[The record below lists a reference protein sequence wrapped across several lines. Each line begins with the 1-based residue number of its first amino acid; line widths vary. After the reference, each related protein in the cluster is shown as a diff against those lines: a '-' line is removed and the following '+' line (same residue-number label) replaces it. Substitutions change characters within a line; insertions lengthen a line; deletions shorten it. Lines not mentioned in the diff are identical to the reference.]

1 MGAERRRASRGWNAP
16 WGILTVA
23 LGVESSYCFRMK
35 FRRALSLGVL
45 AGALLGC
52 AGAPAAPRDERPRT
66 NRPASPA
73 PSAKPVVDA
82 EVKGPRL
89 VEGPTW
95 FPHDGFELA
104 ARRGSALD
112 ASGVLDAPAGK
123 HGRVTRKGEKL
134 VFGDGSRVEFWG
146 ATFSGDA
153 SFPEPERAD
162 ALAEYCALLGF
173 NLARHTLRAPTPEA
187 LERFDTFAA
196 RLTARGVYLALEFE
210 LEGDLDEP
218 RVAEFEEHV
227 AATLSRRNAQ
237 TRKIYAQDPALAVV
251 FVTRSGP
258 ATGSNPREAFEL
270 EARFRKRMFERVRKA
285 GYKGLLA
292 GQNPRLEPNLELALN
307 ALADVGSTALSGLP
321 ARDPALLF
329 EEGPVVEAALRRVAG
344 RPYVVS
350 DGPSPLP
357 LFQADRLALMAAY
370 AGLSRFT
377 VTDLFSSRVF
387 TSSDA
392 GCAPGEL
399 AELRCQPG
407 LLALMPALSRLVVR
421 RDLRESVD
429 RVYPTLRSEDLLVS
443 GAGRPGLPPG
453 AGYVTSSGFDFD
465 LPGKPSAGVEWI
477 SRYVKGDSATSTT
490 GQVFVDFSLARLEID
505 APRNQ
510 GIVGRGAGERRSLS
524 NLSVQVE
531 PGWSAIWATSLD
543 RHVLAKTTRILIS
556 AVGRVSYRG
565 MMLDP
570 DGATIAE
577 IGALPLLVEPIVGSV
592 ELAGLGGDTTGA
604 SVYALNSAGERV
616 ASVPAATGPGSVR
629 FEMRPEY
636 RALHYE
642 VVR

>member
-1 MGAERRRASRGWNAP
+1 VRCIEEDLR
-16 WGILTVA
+16 ILTVA
-23 LGVESSYCFRMK
+23 RRVESGYCFRMK
-35 FRRALSLGVL
+35 FRRAVWLGTL

-52 AGAPAAPRDERPRT
+52 AGAPAAPRHERS
-66 NRPASPA
+66 RPTRHALPVASA
-73 PSAKPVVDA
+73 SPVVDTD
-82 EVKGPRL
+82 VKRPLL

-95 FPHDGFELA
+95 FPYEGFELA
-104 ARRGSALD
+104 ARRGTALD
-112 ASGVLDAPAGK
+112 GSGVPDMPAGK
-123 HGRVTRKGEKL
+123 HGRVTRKGERF
-134 VFGDGSRVEFWG
+134 VFADGSRVEFWG
-146 ATFSGDA
+146 ATFSGDG

-162 ALAEYCALLGF
+162 ALAEYCSGLGF
-173 NLARHTLRAPTPEA
+173 NLARHTLRTPTPEL

-196 RLTARGVYLALEFE
+196 RLTARGVYLALDFE
-210 LEGDLDEP
+210 LEGDLDEA
-218 RVAEFEEHV
+218 RVLEFEEGIRS
-227 AATLSRRNAQ
+227 TLSRRNAE
-237 TRKIYAQDPALAVV
+237 TRRTYAQDPALAIV

-258 ATGSNPREAFEL
+258 AAGSTPREAFEL
-270 EARFRKRMFERVRKA
+270 EARFRQRIFEGIRKA

-307 ALADVGSTALSGLP
+307 ALADVGSTALTSLP
-321 ARDPALLF
+321 ARDPALVF
-329 EEGPVVEAALRRVAG
+329 REGPVMEAALRRVAG

-357 LFQADRLALMAAY
+357 LFQADRLALMAVY

-387 TSSDA
+387 TSLDA

-421 RDLRESVD
+421 RDLREPTT
-429 RVYPTLRSEDLLVS
+429 RVYPPLRSDDLLDS
-443 GAGRPGLPPG
+443 GALRPSLPHG
-453 AGYVTSSGFDFD
+453 VGYVTSSGFDFD
-465 LPGKPSAGVEWI
+465 LPGKPSAEVEWV
-477 SRYVKGDSATSTT
+477 SRYAKGDSATSTT
-490 GQVFVDFSLARLEID
+490 GEVFVDFSGARLEID

-510 GIVGRGAGERRSLS
+510 GIVGRSAGERRSLS
-524 NLSVQVE
+524 NLTVQVE

-565 MMLDP
+565 MALDP
-570 DGATIAE
+570 EGTTIAE
-577 IGALPLLVEPIVGSV
+577 MGALPLMLEPVVGSV
-592 ELAGLGGDTTGA
+592 ALGGLGGDTAGV
-604 SVYALNSAGERV
+604 SVYTLNSAGERV
-616 ASVPAATGPGSVR
+616 ISVPISTGPGSVH